1 MPVWVFLGGLLV
13 TGATLAAQDKQNKS
27 SKEMNDI
34 LMELENA
41 KLAQTEELTKESLAL
56 QEKGLGL
63 KEEVFAEQKKM
74 NIMEMVEGRKDKAYL
89 KKADKLKRA
98 QGYLDQNSA
107 LKDKMMSWWGNM
119 IPGRRAA

>member
-1 MPVWVFLGGLLV
+1 MIWGFLGLIV
-13 TGATLAAQDKQNKS
+13 STLITQSGQDAQNKS
-27 SKEMNDI
+27 TQEMNEL

-41 KLAQTEELTKESLAL
+41 KLAQQKELTKESLAL
-56 QEKGLGL
+56 QEKTLGL
-63 KEEVFAEQKKM
+63 KESVFEEQKKM
-74 NIMEMVEGRKDKAYL
+74 NIMEMVEARKDKAYL

-107 LKDKMMSWWGNM
+107 LKDKMISWWGNM

>member
-1 MPVWVFLGGLLV
+1 MIWGFLGLIV
-13 TGATLAAQDKQNKS
+13 STLITQSGQDAQNKS
-27 SKEMNDI
+27 TQEMNEL

-41 KLAQTEELTKESLAL
+41 KLAQQKELTKESLAL
-56 QEKGLGL
+56 QEKTLGL
-63 KEEVFAEQKKM
+63 KESVFEEQKKM

-119 IPGRRAA
+119 IPSRRAA